1 MDSCAD
7 VLCGVGRSARGS
19 NGSSV
24 RAQDPHDMPSP
35 EPLRWASKG
44 HRVTLRRRLAPACL
58 RRLVA
63 ACNPREVTEHPP
75 INLELLRPS
84 RRRLAAGDVFVV
96 KPIRHPFLFGR
107 IIRTDAA
114 LFGQG
119 NLLLYFYDAWSDD
132 AQDIPAL
139 ARDRLLI
146 PPVVTNR
153 LGWSRGFFNHV
164 ENRPLTRGDV
174 LSVHCFVSNVYR
186 DGPRYFDEFRNQL
199 PGPVPPVGEA
209 GLHSY
214 RTIDDEIS
222 RALGIPLA
230 PEE

>member
-1 MDSCAD
+1 
-7 VLCGVGRSARGS
+7 
-19 NGSSV
+19 
-24 RAQDPHDMPSP
+24 MPSP
-35 EPLRWASKG
+35 EPPFVGPARGTGSPLADGWRLPASVDSLR
-44 HRVTLRRRLAPACL
+44 
-58 RRLVA
+58 
-63 ACNPREVTEHPP
+63 ACNPRKVTEHPP

-139 ARDRLLI
+139 DRDRLPI

-174 LSVHCFVSNVYR
+174 LSVHCFVSNIYR

>member
-1 MDSCAD
+1 
-7 VLCGVGRSARGS
+7 V
-19 NGSSV
+19 N
-24 RAQDPHDMPSP
+24 
-35 EPLRWASKG
+35 
-44 HRVTLRRRLAPACL
+44 
-58 RRLVA
+58 
-63 ACNPREVTEHPP
+63 EHPP

-84 RRRLAAGDVFVV
+84 RRKLAVGDVFVV

-132 AQDIPAL
+132 AQDVPSL
-139 ARDRLLI
+139 TRDRLLM

-164 ENRPLTRGDV
+164 ENRPLTSGDV
-174 LSVHCFVSNVYR
+174 LPVHCFVSNVYR

-199 PGPVPPVGEA
+199 PGPVPPVGDR

-222 RALGIPLA
+222 RVLGIPLA
-230 PEE
+230 PDE